1 MSRRTLVIEI
11 SQPVEG
17 GNLHATVSGHMPPP
31 GSDFARFAGA
41 LAAAIERAAADF
53 RRRARPVI
61 LAEAPRRLQ

>member
-17 GNLHATVSGHMPPP
+17 GQLQASVRGDMPPP
-31 GSDFARFAGA
+31 GSDFARFVVA
-41 LAAAIERAAADF
+41 LASAVERAAAEF

-61 LAEAPRRLQ
+61 VAEAPRRLQ